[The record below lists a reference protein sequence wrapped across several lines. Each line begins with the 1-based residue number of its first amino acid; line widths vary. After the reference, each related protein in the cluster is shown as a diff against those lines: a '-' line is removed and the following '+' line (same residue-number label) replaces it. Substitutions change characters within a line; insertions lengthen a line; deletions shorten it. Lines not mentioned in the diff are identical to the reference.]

1 MLYVVMLGGRHP
13 GAKIEV
19 HDVVFAQADTFEQAY
34 PQLRQ
39 AWFGSPKG
47 LHVDSWLQ
55 VHGVDGQRVELRPHA
70 PARGALRLY
79 FINLGGYERDVFG
92 EAHRYLLVAAHNKT
106 EAKALGKQRM
116 QAHWLKPHTD
126 ALLDVDDCLAI
137 DQVGGQFVHLVEGAH
152 EPVVVRSDYILI

>member
-39 AWFGSPKG
+39 AWFGSPRG
-47 LHVDSWLQ
+47 LHIDSWLEL
-55 VHGVDGQRVELRPHA
+55 HGIDGQRIELRPDA
-70 PARGALRLY
+70 PAPGALRLY
-79 FINLGGYERDVFG
+79 FINLGGYEREIFG
-92 EAHRYLLVAAHNKT
+92 EAHRYLLVTAHNKA

-116 QAHWLKPHTD
+116 QADWLKPHTD

-137 DQVGGQFVHLVEGAH
+137 DRVAGQFVHLVEGAH
-152 EPVVVRSDYILI
+152 EPVVVRNDYILI